1 MLCHVSTWPLVAH
14 VISPTQSDQNEV
26 QIKCYCS
33 NNKHVSKRL
42 AEGCAVNETMN
53 WIGAAFLAAFFAGI
67 TSILA
72 KCGVRDTD
80 SDIATGIRTA
90 VVLVFA
96 WVVVFVVGSA
106 NQIGLITPSSWF
118 FLLASGAA
126 TGASWI
132 CYFKALSL
140 GDVNKVVPVDKS
152 STILAALFAIVLFG
166 ETSNLVIKLVSIGL
180 IALGTYMMIERR
192 TAQTSTAQ
200 QDTTQPDSASAQSL
214 HPQHQSHGWLWY
226 ALAAAIFAALTS
238 ILAKYGIEGIDS
250 NLATAIRTCV
260 VLVMAWGIVA
270 ARGKL
275 KLVSHVLPSEALFL
289 VASGIAT
296 GASWLFFYYA
306 IQTGQVSIVVQ
317 IDKLSLVVSIA
328 FAWIFL
334 HEKLS
339 RKAGIGLVLIVVGT
353 AFMTAFP

>member
-1 MLCHVSTWPLVAH
+1 MGWVS
-14 VISPTQSDQNEV
+14 
-26 QIKCYCS
+26 
-33 NNKHVSKRL
+33 
-42 AEGCAVNETMN
+42 
-53 WIGAAFLAAFFAGI
+53 AALLAALFAGV

-72 KCGVRDTD
+72 KCGVRETD

-96 WVVVFVVGSA
+96 WIVVFLTGA
-106 NQIGLITPSSWF
+106 QGGICCITPLSWT
-118 FLLASGAA
+118 FLIASGLA

-166 ETSNLVIKLVSIGL
+166 ETSNLVVKLASIVAIGV
-180 IALGTYMMIERR
+180 GTFLMIERKAEDDGD
-192 TAQTSTAQ
+192 AQHDGTGG
-200 QDTTQPDSASAQSL
+200 
-214 HPQHQSHGWLWY
+214 HGWLWY
-226 ALAAAIFAALTS
+226 AIGAAVFAALTS
-238 ILAKYGIEGIDS
+238 ILAKAGIEGVDS

-270 ARGKL
+270 GRGKL
-275 KLVSHVLPSEALFL
+275 RGVHDVRPGEALFL

-317 IDKLSLVVSIA
+317 IDKLSIVVSIA
-328 FAWIFL
+328 FAWLFL
-334 HEKLS
+334 HERLS
-339 RKAGIGLVLIVVGT
+339 WRAGVGLALIVCGT
-353 AFMTAFP
+353 ALMTAFP